1 MGRPWS
7 RPEQQWGSQQGAA
20 PCDTEAFGVPPRAV
34 GSRAL
39 LQHAAEGVPE
49 APGAR
54 GSSGFWGNQVQVLV
68 VGDLVQVVAVPQQLP
83 AQLLVHLRGGNGA
96 GKSPPEVANPPQPP
110 CQAPQAGSQTCTCL
124 GGGVSGGAPGFQL
137 PVTARRKKRVRV
149 SATGTGLL
157 GNPKGF

>member
-1 MGRPWS
+1 M
-7 RPEQQWGSQQGAA
+7 
-20 PCDTEAFGVPPRAV
+20 PPRAV

-110 CQAPQAGSQTCTCL
+110 CQAPWPGAKPALASAEEYPEEPL
-124 GGGVSGGAPGFQL
+124 DSSSPSLPGG
-137 PVTARRKKRVRV
+137 KKRVRV